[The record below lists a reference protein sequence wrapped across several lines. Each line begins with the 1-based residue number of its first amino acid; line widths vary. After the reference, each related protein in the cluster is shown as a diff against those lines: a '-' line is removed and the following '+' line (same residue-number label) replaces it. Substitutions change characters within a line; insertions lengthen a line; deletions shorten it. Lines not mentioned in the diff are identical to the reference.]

1 MENSEYFKINNV
13 DALPPFFMNIVS
25 GSDLWTF
32 ASSNGGITAGRRSA
46 EFALFPYYT
55 DDKITDLAET
65 TGSKT
70 IIRKGGACWEPFSV
84 RSEACFRLERNLYKS
99 RVETASSL
107 RRAISTGAS
116 VSAGAGPAV
125 TVSALCVRRGSKIF
139 RATPS

>member
-1 MENSEYFKINNV
+1 MENSDYFKIENV

-55 DDKITDLAET
+55 DDKVTELSET

-70 IIRKGGACWEPFSV
+70 IIRKDGRCWEPFSV
-84 RSEACFRLERNLYKS
+84 RSEACFSLQRNLYKS
-99 RVETASSL
+99 RTGNSIIFEETNLDWGL
-107 RRAISTGAS
+107 RFS
-116 VSAGAGPAV
+116 
-125 TVSALCVRRGSKIF
+125 
-139 RATPS
+139 